1 MDFFENVSS
10 LSISMVCS
18 YIKTFGLL
26 APAVAFVL
34 FVVQAAVPIFPY
46 IVLAAAGGLLFGF
59 KTGFLLSWLGA
70 LMGACLAYWLCRW
83 VDNNRLTS
91 WMQKRFH
98 YNVKKVDSEIAFWT
112 IIIAR
117 IIPIVPTPI
126 INVAAAFSG
135 VPFWNFFLSSAIGK
149 IPSAILY
156 TGLGICLFQT
166 RDIKLTLTILGFI
179 LALVLVGRLAT
190 RKQFNP
196 FA

>member
-1 MDFFENVSS
+1 
-10 LSISMVCS
+10 MVCN

-34 FVVQAAVPIFPY
+34 FVVQAALPIFPY

-70 LMGACLAYWLCRW
+70 LLGACLAYWLCRW
-83 VDNNRLTS
+83 VDNNWLTS
-91 WMQKRFH
+91 WLQKRFN

-149 IPSAILY
+149 IPTAILY

-166 RDIKLTLTILGFI
+166 RDIKLTLTILGLI
-179 LALVLVGRLAT
+179 IALVLIGRLAT